1 MMRDEG
7 MYVAANYIFGLPM
20 DTHDSMKRTLDFA
33 LQNKTEFVNMY
44 TAMAYPGSPLYYQAK
59 KNGWELPQTYTGY
72 SQHAYDTLNLRND
85 NLSAAEILKFRDDAW
100 MTYHTDEG
108 YLSLL
113 EDKFGIKSRQKVED
127 STKIKLKRKILEEAG
142 LEGQK

>member
-20 DTHDSMKRTLDFA
+20 DTHDSMKRTLEFS
-33 LQNKTEFVNMY
+33 LENKTEFVNMY
-44 TAMAYPGSPLYYQAK
+44 TAMAYPGSPLYYEAK
-59 KNGWELPQTYTGY
+59 RKGYKLPETYSGY
-72 SQHAYDTLNLRND
+72 SQHAYDTQNLANE

-100 MTYHTDEG
+100 MSYHKDEG

-113 EDKFGIKSRQKVED
+113 EDKFGKKARQRVED